1 MWNFAAPATA
11 LCIGLFATPSAGEK
25 AAPAPSYTLTLSGD
39 NVIEVLLNG
48 STQRL
53 LIDPDGPGTR
63 VVNVSVAKALGLKP
77 GLIGFAHRIGPI
89 TIRAGSDGVNTSYGF
104 VTKKDRVIWFDR
116 ETTRG
121 ADGIAGPSA
130 LPYRLVQFTL
140 APPQAGEKT
149 TVLPM
154 EAMGSFGVSGVGT
167 KMKFGKEELIVR
179 FTLARD
185 APLATA
191 PTGQFLASTFG
202 GTLSGPTAELPIRFG
217 VSRPTRQLTLSK
229 PFTVAGRGVAAIAV
243 RVSDFGD
250 ASNIADAATPNARVD
265 PDEIIVTASKKKK
278 KQKQELVLGRQFL
291 AGCSSLTYD
300 FQAKQIRLSCI

>member
-1 MWNFAAPATA
+1 MFKIAAPIPTLFFVLAAAPA
-11 LCIGLFATPSAGEK
+11 AGEK
-25 AAPAPSYTLTLSGD
+25 AVDAPVYTLKLSGD
-39 NVIEVLLNG
+39 NIIDVSLNG
-48 STQRL
+48 STRRL

-63 VVNVSVAKALGLKP
+63 VVNASVAKALGLKP

-89 TIRAGSDGVNTSYGF
+89 TIRAGSDGVNTGYGF

-116 ETTRG
+116 ETSRG

-149 TVLPM
+149 TILPM

-191 PTGQFLASTFG
+191 PTGQFLATQFG
-202 GTLSGPTAELPIRFG
+202 GTLSGATTESPIRFG
-217 VSRPTRQLTLSK
+217 VSRPTRRLNLSK
-229 PFTVAGRGVAAIAV
+229 PFAVGGRPVQSVSV

-250 ASNIADAATPNARVD
+250 ATTIADAATPAREAD
-265 PDEIIVTASKKKK
+265 PDEIIVTASKRKK
-278 KQKQELVLGRQFL
+278 KQKQELTLGRQFL

-300 FQAKQIRLSCI
+300 FQAKQIRLTCI